1 MPKYAADEYVV
12 SGVLLTFYID
22 ITTWKLTE
30 TLSTSPTLCGGNL
43 PHRGPAMQI
52 VSDFVA
58 VCLFNKQSRLPQ
70 FETPSHVT
78 TRSPYIVYT
87 KRKQFNYR
95 TLNEYIAQCMIFS
108 KSSHLTKKIAP
119 CMSVPRAAKLY
130 FRMCKIIEIVVSLSI
145 HRCHNSVTNVK
156 ITYIRP
162 WTTRP
167 SCLVKATVVYIIF
180 KRPVNFNSGH
190 FHNKPYLGSRVAPRV
205 RPKGNPSTCL
215 MHCPAEVTYN
225 EKLAA

>member
-1 MPKYAADEYVV
+1 MYNIQQEGI
-12 SGVLLTFYID
+12 S
-22 ITTWKLTE
+22 LTE
-30 TLSTSPTLCGGNL
+30 DQQCKLLVIL
-43 PHRGPAMQI
+43 L
-52 VSDFVA
+52 
-58 VCLFNKQSRLPQ
+58 LFAFSINSRDYPSLRHPLM
-70 FETPSHVT
+70 SHVT

-95 TLNEYIAQCMIFS
+95 TLNEYIAQCIIFS
-108 KSSHLTKKIAP
+108 KSSHLTKKIPP

-130 FRMCKIIEIVVSLSI
+130 FRMCKIIEIVLSLSV

-167 SCLVKATVVYIIF
+167 CCLVKATVVYIIF
-180 KRPVNFNSGH
+180 KRPVNFSSGH